1 MTKKRQKNLKIK
13 RKELTKSTDWKGYD
27 PKLFI
32 SWHIGK
38 FINQTKWGVG
48 KINKCIDVFQ
58 GLTKFEKMT
67 YQELFKD
74 NHSNNHH
81 VNLKEINKHAYKWL
95 EEEELLDN
103 ELWSIRVDSRTRIWG
118 IIKERYIFS
127 ILWFDPN
134 HEIFISKKKN
144 T

>member
-1 MTKKRQKNLKIK
+1 M
-13 RKELTKSTDWKGYD
+13 
-27 PKLFI
+27 
-32 SWHIGK
+32 
-38 FINQTKWGVG
+38 
-48 KINKCIDVFQ
+48 
-58 GLTKFEKMT
+58 
-67 YQELFKD
+67 
-74 NHSNNHH
+74 
-81 VNLKEINKHAYKWL
+81 KEINKHAYKWL